1 MTHDSK
7 YPFPGPKPYIAASLS
22 EIYDLLGSMI
32 LHAPRFIDES
42 GVFPYR
48 NIDTVF
54 YELTEAL
61 GIVRSKLGE
70 ERYAAL
76 IDLAAR
82 AKALFAADPE
92 DTNGKTDEGYKLLY
106 EIEDLIQEARRKRVE
121 KKLPDDEGRVT
132 GD

>member
-1 MTHDSK
+1 MNGPHTRQYGK
-7 YPFPGPKPYIAASLS
+7 INLYIPGTFS

-32 LHAPRFIDES
+32 LNAPKFIDET
-42 GVFPYR
+42 GVFWYR
-48 NIDTVF
+48 DIDSTF
-54 YELTEAL
+54 FELTESFE
-61 GIVRSKLGE
+61 IVRSKLGE
-70 ERYAAL
+70 ERYTAL
-76 IDLAAR
+76 IDLTAR
-82 AKALFAADPE
+82 AKALFAADPD